1 MPRALSYPVFLLAGL
16 IVAVVALRLLVP
28 RILPRFIYFPQRLA
42 VDEADPDRWGLPEA
56 EAVRITASDG
66 VTLHGWWLPAPSEE
80 RCGVA
85 IYLHGNAGSIAGRGG
100 IGREISDAALDVLFL
115 DYRGYGASAGSPS
128 ETGFYRDADAA
139 WLHVREERGIAPD
152 RIVLFG
158 ESMGGAVAVDLAT
171 RRQVGALVL
180 VAPLPGTVPVAR
192 ALYPWVPDIVLDW
205 IAERFDAMARVS
217 GIEAPVLV
225 AQGTADR
232 IIPPGLTRA
241 LYDAAPEPKTWYP
254 AEGFGHNDLYDD
266 VGFWRAFRTFVRDAL
281 ECRALP

>member
-1 MPRALSYPVFLLAGL
+1 MPRALSYLLLLLASV
-16 IVAVVALRLLVP
+16 IVAGVALRLLVP
-28 RILPRFIYFPQRLA
+28 RILPRFIYFPQRLD
-42 VDEADPDRWGLPEA
+42 VDEADPGRWGLPEA
-56 EAVRITASDG
+56 ETVRIAASDG
-66 VTLHGWWLPAPSEE
+66 VTLHGWWLPALSEE
-80 RCGVA
+80 RCGAA

-100 IGREISDAALDVLFL
+100 IGREIAGAGLDVLLL

-128 ETGFYRDADAA
+128 EGGLYRDAEAA
-139 WLHVREERGIAPD
+139 WLHVEERGVAPD

-158 ESMGGAVAVDLAT
+158 ESMGGAVSIDLAT

-192 ALYPWVPDIVLDW
+192 ALYPWVPDILLDW
-205 IAERFDAMARVS
+205 RAERFDAMARLS

-232 IIPPGLTRA
+232 IIPLRLARA
-241 LYDAAPEPKTWYP
+241 LYEAAPEPKTWYP

-266 VGFWRAFRTFVRDAL
+266 AGFWRAFRTFVRDAL
-281 ECRALP
+281 GCRALP